1 MAGEFPWIGDI
12 RGLGLMRAIELVSDP
27 VTKEPDEART
37 SALMEET
44 KDGGLLVGRAG
55 LRNNVIR
62 LGPSLLVTEDEI
74 KDCLH
79 RFREACIRIGG

>member
-1 MAGEFPWIGDI
+1 
-12 RGLGLMRAIELVSDP
+12 
-27 VTKEPDEART
+27 
-37 SALMEET
+37 
-44 KDGGLLVGRAG
+44 
-55 LRNNVIR
+55 